1 MPGKSSTRRRR
12 KGRKRVKSGNNIR
25 LKIKNLAKLKNKVKT
40 RKYKRI
46 QYGCKNMKGGDAT
59 VPIISNISNSIQ
71 NGASGIQNTLGGHTR
86 NELFNG
92 VGSYP

>member
-46 QYGCKNMKGGDAT
+46 QYGCKNMKGGNAMLDIT
-59 VPIISNISNSIQ
+59 GNIGGSLENAVANTQ
-71 NGASGIQNTLGGHTR
+71 NILGGYTD
-86 NELFNG
+86 NSFKG

>member
-1 MPGKSSTRRRR
+1 MPRKSSTRRKGR
-12 KGRKRVKSGNNIR
+12 KGRKSGNNIR

-59 VPIISNISNSIQ
+59 VPINIGVSISDFFNNQ
-71 NGASGIQNTLGGHTR
+71 TNTLGGYTD
-86 NELFNG
+86 NSFKG

>member
-1 MPGKSSTRRRR
+1 MPRKSSTRRRI

-46 QYGCKNMKGGDAT
+46 QYGCKNMKGGNAMLDI
-59 VPIISNISNSIQ
+59 PGSISNSVE
-71 NGASGIQNTLGGHTR
+71 NAVANTQNTLGGYSG
-86 NELFNG
+86 NELFKG
-92 VGSYP
+92 VASYP